1 MIGMGGTPSQGR
13 RKGFEEVPKALVLF
27 SGGLD
32 SLLAIKLLQEQNQEV
47 EAVHIALPF
56 TRAGK
61 PGGLEEIKATAAQLG
76 VVPHIVAPDEEL
88 AEIVA
93 HPRFGHGR
101 NFNPCQDCRIYQLR
115 KAAAL
120 MKDIGADYLATGEV
134 LGQRPMSQRREAL
147 FITDREAGLKG
158 LVLRPLSA
166 KYLPP
171 TIPEQKGWVDRE
183 RLLDI
188 AGRGRTVQEALA
200 RQWGLSYPSPAGGCL
215 LTYRESAERCRNLLA
230 LLGRLRLNDLP
241 LIGLGRHFRLGETAL
256 AVVGRKQ
263 SENRMLA
270 HLFHEHPEGR
280 FLLRVEGV
288 PGPLTLVVGRPTE
301 DDLELAASIT
311 ARYAD
316 LASPGPAAVKVLSQA
331 GESPVKR
338 IIHAYPAGEEELAR
352 WRIG

>member
-1 MIGMGGTPSQGR
+1 M
-13 RKGFEEVPKALVLF
+13 PKALVLF

-32 SLLAIKLLQEQNQEV
+32 SLLAMKLLQEQGQEV
-47 EAVHIALPF
+47 EAAHIALPF

-61 PGGLEEIKATAAQLG
+61 PGGLEEIKAAAAQLG
-76 VVPHIVAPDEEL
+76 VVPHIITPGEEL

-120 MKDIGADYLATGEV
+120 MKEIGADYLATGEV
-134 LGQRPMSQRREAL
+134 LGQRPMSQRRDAL

-166 KYLPP
+166 KHLPP

-188 AGRGRTVQEALA
+188 AGRGRTIQEALA

-215 LTYRESAERCRNLLA
+215 LTCRESAERCRNLLA
-230 LLGRLRLNDLP
+230 ILGRLRLADLP
-241 LIGLGRHFRLGETAL
+241 LIGLGRHFRLGEGAL

-263 SENRMLA
+263 SENQMLA
-270 HLFHEHPEGR
+270 RIFHDSPEGR
-280 FLLRVEGV
+280 FLLRVEWV
-288 PGPLTLVVGRPTE
+288 PGPLTLVAGNPTGE
-301 DDLELAASIT
+301 DLETAAAIT

-316 LASPGPAAVKVLSQA
+316 LAAGGPAAVKVLSQT
-331 GESPVKR
+331 GEGPVKR
-338 IIHAYPAGEEELAR
+338 IIHAYPAAEEELAGR
-352 WRIG
+352 RVG